1 MANVIGLITKY
12 GTKAWDK
19 VYKAEAC
26 SSVLDGDKD
35 LMKFTGVKTVKIAKF
50 ASSGLGDYH
59 RANKQVA
66 ANADGSDTRYAGN
79 DTSNYNGSKVQ
90 GYGYQQ
96 GDVSL
101 EWEEF
106 TIRCDR
112 GTQLRIELFDDEE
125 TDGLAVATATKEFS
139 RTKVIPEVDAY
150 VFSTLAELAGTKV
163 NSTTA
168 PISLG
173 SAGDHGYNPNGPIQR
188 LNDAF
193 EVLADYEVPETDQ
206 VIFCSNSFYNNLR
219 STGEIVK
226 HLTQTEYGENVKFS
240 IGEYEGREIIAVPA
254 NRFRT
259 LIQLNGDDGYSWK
272 TGSEKIDFMVVAK
285 SAVAHVT
292 KYDKVKVF
300 SPEVVQDFDGYKVN
314 VRIYHDVFVPDNKR
328 IAIYVHTSSGSVP
341 APTVKFNAKLVEG
354 TTATALTLSGVALV
368 PGDILADSF
377 YIVPTTAPGI
387 GDALSAISDE
397 IKVALYAENSIP
409 RPASNA
415 SNLDYYLCAVKDG
428 KVVAVNGT
436 DKIAINKQAQQQ
448 TK

>member
-1 MANVIGLITKY
+1 MANIIGLITKF

-50 ASSGLGDYH
+50 SSTGLGDYK
-59 RANKQVA
+59 RANKPEEGKFLGNETGYMDA
-66 ANADGSDTRYAGN
+66 SD
-79 DTSNYNGSKVQ
+79 SNKVK

-96 GDVSL
+96 GSVSL

-139 RTKVIPEVDAY
+139 RTKVVPEVDAY
-150 VFSTLAELAGTKV
+150 VFSTLAELAGTV
-163 NSTTA
+163 NTDS
-168 PISLG
+168 ISLG
-173 SAGDHGYNPNGPIQR
+173 SAGAMGYNPNGPVQA
-188 LNDAF
+188 LNNAF
-193 EVLADYEVPETDQ
+193 EKLADYEIPETDQ
-206 VIFCSNSFYNNLR
+206 VIFCSNTFYNQLR

-226 HLTQTEYGENVKFS
+226 HLTQTEYGENVKFTM
-240 IGEYEGREIIAVPA
+240 GEYEGREIIAVPA

-259 LIQLNGDDGYSWK
+259 MIQLNGDDGYTWK
-272 TGSEKIDFMVVAK
+272 SGSQKIDFMVVAK

-328 IAIYVHTSSGSVP
+328 IGIYVHTSNTAAVD
-341 APTVKFNAKLVEG
+341 PTVKFIAKIENAA
-354 TTATALTLSGVALV
+354 TTAALTLSGVALV
-368 PGDILADSF
+368 PGDLLADSY
-377 YIVPTTAPGI
+377 YIVPTTAPSI
-387 GDALSAISDE
+387 GAALGDISNE
-397 IKVALYAENSIP
+397 IQVGLYAPNSIA
-409 RPASNA
+409 RAASNA
-415 SNLDYYLCAVKDG
+415 ANVDYYLCAVREN
-428 KVVAVNGT
+428 KVVAVNST
-436 DKIAINKQAQQQ
+436 DKITIEKQSA
-448 TK
+448 